1 MPQREVPSAFFF
13 RNGHLK
19 TSSQHAP
26 QRLHSPR
33 RSASAAIVS
42 SLRKLVMTKRRNL
55 PWACRARSFA
65 SATLRERMRRA
76 RRVSNGRDLLV
87 RALLSPDT
95 AQGTFLPRPSRNCRS
110 AFRYVGSSA
119 NRQAAH
125 KSKGLRV
132 FFQVTRAPH
141 TVQT

>member
-1 MPQREVPSAFFF
+1 MPQREEPSVFFF

-55 PWACRARSFA
+55 PCACRARSLA
-65 SATLRERMRRA
+65 SATLRARMRRA
-76 RRVSNGRDLLV
+76 NRNSDGRALRV
-87 RALLSPDT
+87 RASLSPDT
-95 AQGTFLPRPSRNCRS
+95 AQGTFWLRPSRNYLLT
-110 AFRYVGSSA
+110 FRCVGSFA
-119 NRQAAH
+119 TRRAAH

-132 FFQVTRAPH
+132 FFQVTPLLR